1 MIDFSDLNQSQQ
13 LVDVFRF
20 FSYYY
25 HENDFRETGDFR
37 LYRLLSKIDDSVPVP
52 TPDRKYCETTAK
64 SDEPFSGQDGQ
75 FRSAQIQD
83 LLKNLPVKGP
93 KSKVPKD

>member
-1 MIDFSDLNQSQQ
+1 MKMIFEKPVIFDFTGFSQ
-13 LVDVFRF
+13 
-20 FSYYY
+20 
-25 HENDFRETGDFR
+25 
-37 LYRLLSKIDDSVPVP
+37 KIDDSVPVP